1 MISRLVAST
10 FRLVTLRPQGVYQ
23 FSEKT
28 WKERDDAAEKVYITQ
43 SESNRLM
50 MFRTGNEEIVGEDEL
65 RGVWVDSEGWGF
77 WEGPR
82 YDSCEVQGEQP
93 SVQGGSFALT

>member
-1 MISRLVAST
+1 
-10 FRLVTLRPQGVYQ
+10 
-23 FSEKT
+23 
-28 WKERDDAAEKVYITQ
+28 
-43 SESNRLM
+43 M

-65 RGVWVDSEGWGF
+65 RGVWVNSEGWGF